1 MFMILGKSLHHQMV
15 LGPPNDFALMPHPPF
30 PTPLRFRFAPS
41 IRLSDGPASLR
52 RAGVGRAFFDD
63 ANTPIAAF
71 VKSSEPAM
79 VNHWRG
85 RHQTVKFVSKILDV
99 HIEFPDECF
108 C

>member
-1 MFMILGKSLHHQMV
+1 MV
-15 LGPPNDFALMPHPPF
+15 LGPPNDFALMPHDPF

-52 RAGVGRAFFDD
+52 RAGVGRAFVDD

-71 VKSSEPAM
+71 VKSSEPAI
-79 VNHWRG
+79 VNRWRDM
-85 RHQTVKFVSKILDV
+85 HQTVKSVNIILDIL
-99 HIEFPDECF
+99 IEFTDECF